1 VLEGHLL
8 LAATASPPSGDDG
21 VGTTGSAQSRAKARS
36 RVCRVAESTRSLQQR
51 RALTVMN
58 PAQTRR
64 LDMPVRALA
73 ANRSPAV
80 FYMLVML
87 GGRER
92 TEVEW
97 RDLLAARAFEI
108 TETTSPGP
116 ANLIDAR
123 PI

>member
-1 VLEGHLL
+1 MDLH
-8 LAATASPPSGDDG
+8 
-21 VGTTGSAQSRAKARS
+21 
-36 RVCRVAESTRSLQQR
+36 
-51 RALTVMN
+51 
-58 PAQTRR
+58 
-64 LDMPVRALA
+64 
-73 ANRSPAV
+73 
-80 FYMLVML
+80 MLVML

-108 TETTSPGP
+108 TETTSAGR